1 MSDLTTVNAAGFSR
15 SDARKR
21 FITGVYLWMA
31 AALVVTAVAALV
43 TASSPTLRQLVLGNR
58 FSFIILAIA
67 EIAVVWYLSARI
79 RTMSRSAATIAFF
92 AYAILNGLT
101 LSVIF
106 FAYPPQTIGRVF
118 FLAAAM
124 FGGMSVFGLVT
135 KADLMKTGYFM
146 MMALWGVIIAS
157 LVNIFLRSSG
167 FDWVISLVTVVVFT
181 GLTAWDS
188 QKLQRLFIAEEG
200 SETYTK
206 QAIFGALQLYLDF
219 INLFLALLRIFGNR
233 KR

>member
-1 MSDLTTVNAAGFSR
+1 MSELTVQAGGFSR
-15 SDARKR
+15 TDARRR

-31 AALVVTAVAALV
+31 AALVVTGV
-43 TASSPTLRQLVLGNR
+43 TALATVYSPALTQLVLGSR
-58 FSFIILAIA
+58 FGFIVLAIA
-67 EIAVVWYLSARI
+67 EIAVVWYLSANI
-79 RTMSRSAATIAFF
+79 RKMSRSAATLAFF

-106 FAYPPQTIGRVF
+106 FVYTRQSIGTVF

-124 FGGMSVFGLVT
+124 FGGMSAFGLVT
-135 KADLMKTGYFM
+135 KADLMKTGSYM

-167 FDWVISLVTVVVFT
+167 FDWIISLVTVVVFT

-188 QKLQRLFIAEEG
+188 QKLQRLYLAEEG
-200 SETYTK
+200 SETLTK

-219 INLFLALLRIFGNR
+219 INLFLAMLRLFGNR